1 MVFIGEY
8 IVSFSAPGRI
18 VLPKKIRELLDNT
31 MFILSKGFNFCLA
44 GYSRKDWEQRTH
56 ELLNVSLLDNQEL
69 EKRRFLFS
77 SAAYV
82 EVDDQGRFVIT
93 KNLLEHA
100 GLEKQVVIIGAGDH
114 FEIWNPKKWEDYQK
128 GMIRN

>member
-44 GYSRKDWEQRTH
+44 GYSRQDWEQRTH

-128 GMIRN
+128 GMIKN